1 MAAILVLFGGSAGF
15 LAALAH
21 VALFGGSIV
30 TGLAIWS
37 GLGVAITLIAV
48 LLALLPSGAN
58 RVPGTAQEA

>member
-1 MAAILVLFGGSAGF
+1 MAAILVIFGSSAGF

-21 VALFGGSIV
+21 VAVFGGSIL

-48 LLALLPSGAN
+48 LLALLPHGAQ
-58 RVPGTAQEA
+58 RTPVIAQEA